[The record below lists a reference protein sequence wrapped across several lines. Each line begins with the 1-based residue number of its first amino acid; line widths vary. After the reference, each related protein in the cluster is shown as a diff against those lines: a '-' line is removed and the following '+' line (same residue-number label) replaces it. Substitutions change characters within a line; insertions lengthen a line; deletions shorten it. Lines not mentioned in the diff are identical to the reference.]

1 MPKLFFTGATGY
13 IGGDALYVIA
23 NTYPDLEIT
32 ALVRNSDKGAKVA
45 AQYPKIR
52 LVYGNLD
59 SADLLTTEACNAD
72 IVVHTADC
80 DHLGAAQALVA
91 GLAKSQKKTF
101 LIHTSGTGILSFED
115 FESGTYGIKRE
126 KVYNDWDGIGEV
138 TSIPDVAVHRNVDKL
153 ILAASET
160 SAGSIKSAIVCPPCI
175 YGPGRGPDN
184 QRSVQV
190 YDMTK
195 AALNRHKGFVVQ
207 EGANIWT
214 EVHVQDLSEV
224 FLALVTAALSP
235 DGGKATWNDQGY
247 YFAES
252 GEFVWGDIGRNIAKI
267 GHEKKLFNTA
277 DVDVVSKDE
286 ADKLRAAGSYLWGTN
301 SRCKAI
307 RANKLLGWTPKQ
319 KTLSQLLPEVVEDEA
334 KKLGLIQ
341 GHAEVAAEGR
351 ILK

>member
-1 MPKLFFTGATGY
+1 M
-13 IGGDALYVIA
+13 
-23 NTYPDLEIT
+23 
-32 ALVRNSDKGAKVA
+32 
-45 AQYPKIR
+45 
-52 LVYGNLD
+52 
-59 SADLLTTEACNAD
+59 
-72 IVVHTADC
+72 
-80 DHLGAAQALVA
+80 
-91 GLAKSQKKTF
+91 
-101 LIHTSGTGILSFED
+101 LSFED
-115 FESGTYGIKRE
+115 FESDTYGIKRE

-138 TSIPDVAVHRNVDKL
+138 TSIPDVAVHRNVDKV

-207 EGANIWT
+207 EGENIWT

-235 DGGKATWNDQGY
+235 DGGKATWNDKGY
-247 YFAES
+247 YFAEN

-307 RANKLLGWTPKQ
+307 RANKLFGWTPKQ